1 MKARTRTATRNFVP
15 VWAIAV
21 ALTIISLLVIVPR

>member
-1 MKARTRTATRNFVP
+1 MKAKVRTATRTIVP
-15 VWAIAV
+15 VWAVAV

>member
-1 MKARTRTATRNFVP
+1 MKARTRTATRITLP

>member
-1 MKARTRTATRNFVP
+1 MKARTRTATFVP